1 MGYMHINNLYK
12 DQEIMML
19 KECYALEKIHGT
31 SAHIA
36 HKVDDQGFHQLNFF
50 AGGCKHQRFVD
61 LFDQEELAEKMRGL
75 NATVYG
81 EAYGA
86 SLLKMRETY
95 GEDLRFVA
103 FDVKIDDCWLSVPQA
118 AEFVADLGLEFVDY
132 VRIPTTLEA
141 IDAQRD
147 RPSTQAIRNGMGDD
161 KEREGVVLR
170 PLIELTK
177 NNGARLIVKHKRDKF
192 METKT
197 PRKVDP
203 EKLKILADAQAVAEE
218 WVTPMRVVH
227 VLDKIEDP
235 CMEKMKQIMA
245 AMHEDIEREGE
256 GEIEWSPAVRKAIG
270 KATAQG
276 VKAHFQAQLAE
287 SQV

>member
-1 MGYMHINNLYK
+1 MHIDNLYK
-12 DQEIMML
+12 NQEILML
-19 KECYALEKIHGT
+19 KECYAMEKIHGT

-36 HKVDDQGFHQLNFF
+36 HKVDGQGFNQLNFF
-50 AGGCKHQRFVD
+50 AGGCKHERFVN
-61 LFDQEELAEKMRGL
+61 LFDQEELADKMRGL

-118 AEFVADLGLEFVDY
+118 EAFVLDLGLEFVDY
-132 VRIPTTLEA
+132 VKIPTTLEA

-177 NNGARLIVKHKRDKF
+177 NNGGRIMCKHKRDKF

-235 CMEKMKQIMA
+235 CMEKMKQIIS
-245 AMHEDIEREGE
+245 AMLEDVKREGE
-256 GEIEWSPAVRKAIG
+256 GEIEWSQPVSKAIG
-270 KATAQG
+270 KATALA
-276 VKAHFQAQLAE
+276 VKAYFQAQLAE

>member
-1 MGYMHINNLYK
+1 MGYMHIDNLYK
-12 DQEIMML
+12 NQEILML
-19 KECYALEKIHGT
+19 KECYAMEKIHGT

-36 HKVDDQGFHQLNFF
+36 HKVDGQGFNQLNFF
-50 AGGCKHQRFVD
+50 AGGCKHERFVN
-61 LFDQEELAEKMRGL
+61 LFDQEELADKMRGL

-103 FDVKIDDCWLSVPQA
+103 FDVKIDGLWLSVPQA
-118 AEFVADLGLEFVDY
+118 EEFVKELGLEFVDWAL
-132 VRIPTTLEA
+132 IPTTIEA
-141 IDAQRD
+141 IDEQRD
-147 RPSTQAIRNGMGDD
+147 RPSTQAQRNGMGND

-177 NNGARLIVKHKRDKF
+177 NNGGRIMCKHKRDKF

-203 EKLKILADAQAVAEE
+203 EKLKVLADAQAVAEE

-235 CMEKMKQIMA
+235 GMEKMREIMA
-245 AMHEDIEREGE
+245 AMQADIEREGE

-270 KATAQG
+270 KATALA
-276 VKAHFQAQLAE
+276 VKAHFQQQLVE
-287 SQV
+287 NNS